1 MAHPPALVVHGHF
14 YQPPR
19 ENPWTGMVD
28 REPSAAP
35 FHDWNERIHAECYRP
50 NGWARIF
57 DDAGDVLE
65 VVNNYDHLSFNFGPT
80 LLSWMERQHAE
91 SYRRILAADKRSQRA
106 RGHGNAIAQGYNHA
120 ILPLCND
127 RDLRTQVRW
136 GVTELRKRFGR
147 DPEALWLPETA
158 CDDRTLGVLIDHGL
172 RYLILAPG
180 QAARVRRGGGAWRDV
195 RGGHVDPRVPYRY
208 FHRDGSGRSI
218 AVFFYDAGVSRA
230 VAFEGALHS
239 SQGLCDR
246 FERASGGPGTVVQAA
261 TDGESYG
268 HHFKF
273 GDRCLAHAL
282 FREAERRGFWV
293 TNYGA
298 LLDVHPPEDEVELHL
313 GDDGRGSSWSCTHGV
328 GRWWRDCGCQGGGKP
343 GWTQA
348 WRQPLRAALDWL
360 RDRAAEV
367 YEARMGEL
375 CAEPWAVRDAYAE
388 LVVDRAADR
397 AAFFERHAGRS
408 LDADARV
415 RALGLLEM
423 QRSSLLMY
431 TSCGW
436 FFSELSGIETLQ
448 VMRYAG
454 RLLDQLADAGLRDL
468 EAPFLEQLAE
478 AKSNLREKG
487 SGADLYRAEV
497 SPSRTTDAAI
507 AAHVAIGA
515 LVEDLPGK
523 GDIADRR
530 YRLQTL
536 ARSSHGRVTLATSR
550 IGLEGQATGQ
560 KCEFAACALHFG
572 GVEVHAVLRPFAG
585 VAEFEQASDRIW
597 QAFASG
603 SLLTLLRVAEEELGH
618 EEFGISSVLPEAREA
633 LSRALFAEVR
643 GRYAAQYEAMYRE
656 AVLAIAQFHDAG
668 LPLPQE
674 LRTAAQLALAYRFD
688 EEIDAAPADVF
699 DGGVYRRALAIA
711 EEAQRYGCELR
722 TDAARRHFEAMLERL
737 MHRVCAGDRNVAH
750 AGGPT
755 AAALELLELGGRL
768 RLDLH
773 IDRAQEMLHDA
784 LRQGLEPTES
794 LRRLARAL
802 DLSRELVGQKP

>member
-1 MAHPPALVVHGHF
+1 MSHPPALVVHGHF

-19 ENPWTGMVD
+19 ENPWTGTVD

-35 FHDWNERIHAECYRP
+35 FHDWNERIFAECYRP

-57 DDAGDVLE
+57 DAEGDVLE
-65 VVNNYDHLSFNFGPT
+65 VVDNYERLSFNFGPT
-80 LLSWMERQHAE
+80 LLSWMERHHPDA
-91 SYRRILAADKRSQRA
+91 YRRVLAADRKSARA

-136 GVTELRKRFGR
+136 GIAEFRHRFGR
-147 DPEALWLPETA
+147 EPEAMWLPETA

-172 RYLILAPG
+172 RYAILAPQ
-180 QAARVRRGGGAWRDV
+180 QAARVRRPGGPWRDV
-195 RGGHVDPRVPYRY
+195 AGGHVDPRVPYRY
-208 FHRDGSGRSI
+208 RHQDGSGRSL
-218 AVFFYDAGVSRA
+218 ALFFYDGGVSRA

-246 FERASGGPGTVVQAA
+246 FERASGGAGSIVQVA

-298 LLDVHPPEDEVELHL
+298 FLDVHPPEDEVEIHL
-313 GDDGRGSSWSCTHGV
+313 GDDGRGSSWSCAHGV
-328 GRWWRDCGCQGGGKP
+328 GRWWRDCGCQGGAKP

-367 YEARMGEL
+367 YETRMGEL
-375 CAEPWAVRDAYAE
+375 VADPWALRDAYGE
-388 LVVDRAADR
+388 LVVDRSADR
-397 AAFFERHAGRS
+397 AAFFAAHGAIDAG
-408 LDADARV
+408 ARE
-415 RALGLLEM
+415 RALALLEL

-454 RLLDQLADAGLRDL
+454 RLVDQLAALGVADV
-468 EAPFLEQLAE
+468 EAPFLERLAA
-478 AKSNLREKG
+478 AKSNLPEKG

-497 SPSRTTDAAI
+497 APSRTTGAQL
-507 AAHVAIGA
+507 AAHVAIST
-515 LVEDLPGK
+515 LVEDLADR
-523 GDIADRR
+523 GDVADRR
-530 YRLQTL
+530 YRLGTL

-550 IGLEGQATGQ
+550 IGLEEVATGA
-560 KCEFAACALHFG
+560 KSEFAACALHFG

-585 VAEFEQASDRIW
+585 EASFERASERIW

-618 EEFGISSVLPEAREA
+618 DDFGIASVLPEARDA
-633 LSRALFAEVR
+633 LSRALFADVR

-656 AVLAIAQFHDAG
+656 AVLTIAQFHDAG

-688 EEIDAAPADVF
+688 EEIAAAPADVF
-699 DGGVYRRALAIA
+699 DSGAYRVALGIA

-722 TDAARRHFEAMLERL
+722 TEAARLHFESMLEKIMR
-737 MHRVCAGDRNVAH
+737 RVCAGDRDLEH

-755 AAALELLELGGRL
+755 AAALELLDLGTRL
-768 RLDLH
+768 HLDIR

-802 DLSRELVGQKP
+802 DLSRELVQKP